1 MNLTGKQPALKPAKA
16 KPNPAYLAKVRAL
29 PCIIC
34 TSYGLPQRSP
44 TQAHH
49 VIHERGSFR
58 KVPDTMTIPLCEGHH
73 QGLMDTS
80 KIALHQQPSRWKRE
94 YGPDHT
100 YVAITQDMIDRM
112 EANTI

>member
-1 MNLTGKQPALKPAKA
+1 MNLTGKQPALKPAKP

-34 TSYGLPQRSP
+34 TSYGLPQQSP

-100 YVAITQDMIDRM
+100 YVATTQDMIEAM
-112 EANTI
+112 ETEL

>member
-1 MNLTGKQPALKPAKA
+1 MNLTKRPIAAKPERA
-16 KPNPAYLAKVRAL
+16 KPNPDYLAKVRAL

-34 TSYGLPQRSP
+34 TAYGLPQRSP

-49 VIHERGSFR
+49 VIHQRGSFR
-58 KVPDTMTIPLCEGHH
+58 KVPDEMSIPLCEGHH
-73 QGLMDTS
+73 LGLMDTS

-100 YVAITQDMIDRM
+100 YIATTQDMI
-112 EANTI
+112 EARETEL

>member
-1 MNLTGKQPALKPAKA
+1 MNLNGKQPSQKPQRP
-16 KPNPAYLAKVRAL
+16 KPNPAYLAKVREL

-34 TSYGLPQRSP
+34 TAYGLAQQSP

-49 VIHERGSFR
+49 VIHQRGSFR
-58 KVPDTMTIPLCEGHH
+58 KVPDEMTIPLCEGHH

-94 YGPDHT
+94 YGPDT
-100 YVAITQDMIDRM
+100 DWISKTQDMIEARQ
-112 EANTI
+112 ANTI

>member
-1 MNLTGKQPALKPAKA
+1 MNLTGRPITAKPERA

-34 TSYGLPQRSP
+34 TAYGLPQRSP

-49 VIHERGSFR
+49 VIHQRGSFR
-58 KVPDTMTIPLCEGHH
+58 RVPDEMTIPLCEGHH
-73 QGLMDTS
+73 QGLIDMS

-94 YGPDHT
+94 FGPDT
-100 YVAITQDMIDRM
+100 DWISKTQDMI
-112 EANTI
+112 EARERNTI

>member
-1 MNLTGKQPALKPAKA
+1 MNLTSRPIYTKSPKA
-16 KPNPAYLAKVRAL
+16 RPNPAYLAKVREL

-34 TSYGLPQRSP
+34 QSFGLPQNSP

-49 VIHERGSFR
+49 VIHQRGSFR
-58 KVPDTMTIPLCEGHH
+58 KVPDEMSIPLCEGHH

-80 KIALHQQPSRWKRE
+80 KVAVHHQPSRWQRL
-94 YGPDHT
+94 YGPDT
-100 YVAITQDMIDRM
+100 DWIARTQDAIERM

>member
-1 MNLTGKQPALKPAKA
+1 MNLTGQTVAQKPKRA
-16 KPNPAYLAKVRAL
+16 KPNPSYLAKVREL

-34 TSYGLPQRSP
+34 QSFGLPQNSP

-49 VIHERGSFR
+49 VIHQRGSFR
-58 KVPDTMTIPLCEGHH
+58 KVPDEMSIPLCEGHH

-80 KIALHQQPSRWKRE
+80 KVAVHNQPSRWKRL
-94 YGPDHT
+94 YGPDT
-100 YVAITQDMIDRM
+100 DWIARTQDAIEAM